1 MSEIHEHEVYSINE
15 TQELLKVSKS
25 TIMRMIKSGVLKAG
39 KFGGQYR
46 ILGRELLRHLLPK
59 EDYIEIAKKFQKV
72 KKWVKE

>member
-1 MSEIHEHEVYSINE
+1 MSEIHENEVYTIKEN
-15 TQELLKVSKS
+15 QVLLKVSQS
-25 TIMRMIKSGVLKAG
+25 TIMRMIKKGILKAG

-59 EDYIEIAKKFQKV
+59 EDYEKIAKKYQSV